1 LPFRTNKYTRQ
12 INALSL
18 RWRAVPN
25 PDRGDVIEAAAGERI
40 VAFARPGKP
49 PGFPVFNGR
58 FDAFRAGKHP
68 GAFSIWQRFLKP
80 GGVGIKA

>member
-49 PGFPVFNGR
+49 PGFPVLMADWARSRLANTQGIQHLATVSKARWGR
-58 FDAFRAGKHP
+58 D
-68 GAFSIWQRFLKP
+68 
-80 GGVGIKA
+80 

>member
-1 LPFRTNKYTRQ
+1 
-12 INALSL
+12 
-18 RWRAVPN
+18 VPN

-49 PGFPVFNGR
+49 PGFPVFKRR
-58 FDAFRAGKHP
+58 FDAFPAGKHP
-68 GAFSIWQRFLKP
+68 GAISIWQRFLKP